1 VSTGIGSRAR
11 DSAAGKDIAAAGP
24 VQDLRGRV
32 PPSVRPLYDFPVS
45 AAATNDAPTVL
56 IMAAGEGTR
65 MRSALPKALHPV
77 AGRPMIAWPVLAAR
91 EAGAGT
97 VAVIV
102 SPDRDLSPGLPN
114 GTETIVQPQP
124 DGTGGAIRAALDLV
138 RGASTVVVV
147 PGDHPL
153 VSGEMLAALVDAHRA
168 AGADATVMTTE
179 VDDPG
184 NYGRIVRD
192 SAGEVEGIVETKH
205 PEAVA
210 ADVLAIREIS
220 TSTFAFAGDALADA
234 LGRITNDNEAG
245 EYYLGDVL
253 PLLRERGGR
262 VVAHRAADSNVNL
275 GVNTRAELALATT
288 QAHRQIL
295 ERHMLAGV
303 TVVDPDATWIDADV
317 ELAADVT
324 IEPGTTLRGRS
335 SAGAGSVIGPH
346 STLIDARVGENATV
360 PHSYL
365 LECEVGEGCHV
376 GPFAYLRPGTRL
388 LAGAKA
394 GSFVEIKNSEIG
406 EGAKVPHL
414 AYVGD
419 AEVGAGA
426 NVGAGSITANYD
438 GFRKNRT
445 KIGERARIAVN
456 TSLVAPVTVGDDAYT
471 GAGAVIRE
479 DVPPGDLAVTKGEQR
494 NIEGYAERKA
504 REAREEDDD

>member
-1 VSTGIGSRAR
+1 
-11 DSAAGKDIAAAGP
+11 
-24 VQDLRGRV
+24 
-32 PPSVRPLYDFPVS
+32 
-45 AAATNDAPTVL
+45 
-56 IMAAGEGTR
+56 
-65 MRSALPKALHPV
+65 
-77 AGRPMIAWPVLAAR
+77 
-91 EAGAGT
+91 
-97 VAVIV
+97 
-102 SPDRDLSPGLPN
+102 
-114 GTETIVQPQP
+114 
-124 DGTGGAIRAALDLV
+124 
-138 RGASTVVVV
+138 
-147 PGDHPL
+147 
-153 VSGEMLAALVDAHRA
+153 
-168 AGADATVMTTE
+168 VMTTE

-184 NYGRIVRD
+184 SYGRIVRD
-192 SAGEVEGIVETKH
+192 AAGEVDRIVETKH
-205 PEAVA
+205 PETVA

-234 LGRITNDNEAG
+234 LERITNDNEAG

-262 VVAHRAADSNVNL
+262 VVAHKASDSNVNL
-275 GVNTRAELALATT
+275 GVNTRADLALVTT
-288 QAHRQIL
+288 RARRQIL

-365 LECEVGEGCHV
+365 LDCEVGDGCLV

-388 LAGAKA
+388 QAGAKA

-426 NVGAGSITANYD
+426 NLGAGAITANYD

-471 GAGAVIRE
+471 GAGAVIRD
-479 DVPPGDLAVTKGEQR
+479 DVPPGELAVTKGEQR